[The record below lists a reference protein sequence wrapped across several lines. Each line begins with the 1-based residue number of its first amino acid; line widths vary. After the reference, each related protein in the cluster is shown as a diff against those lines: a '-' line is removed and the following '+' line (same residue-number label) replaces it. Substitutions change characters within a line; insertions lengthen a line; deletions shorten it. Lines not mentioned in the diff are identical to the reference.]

1 MSQSIPVP
9 AQDVP
14 GRWPKVNL
22 LFGSVGL
29 AILSIV
35 WFVYSYGYIEDDAYI
50 HLEFARSLAEGHGFA
65 FNGLVTNGDTAPL
78 WVLVLFALH
87 WLGIEWIVSAKL
99 ACVLGLVSTVLALVC
114 LVRDLDE
121 RQGRFQLL
129 APAAVLV
136 TVLNPFFVHW
146 SFSGME
152 SVTAVGISLWA
163 IRATFVRPPSWGGA
177 LSSATLLGIG
187 PLLRPELLLLAGF
200 GVPVVLWRYWRFAQ
214 GEPPARRWSR
224 LALLAIIGA
233 LPVALWCLYGLLTF
247 GSPIPNTNM
256 AKRGGPLAVVA
267 PRLASVYAAGFL
279 VTLIL
284 FPMAAA
290 VRLLQGK
297 RVSAPIWVLI
307 LWPAL
312 CVVFYLADH
321 TIVQTR
327 YCLLSMPCLSVA
339 TLWLIADSGGSLKL
353 SLATAVTVL
362 VSLVTVG
369 LTVVPHVENKKESGR
384 QFALIGG
391 YLRDHVPKDA
401 PVAVYAIGELAFKS
415 RHPLIDTGGIT
426 RPSVIP
432 YMNDPRAT
440 LAWAKRNGARYYI
453 SEQPPESGAVP
464 LYTASMPFLGWTF
477 KHSLYRASQPVT
489 VYRLP

>member
-1 MSQSIPVP
+1 
-9 AQDVP
+9 
-14 GRWPKVNL
+14 
-22 LFGSVGL
+22 
-29 AILSIV
+29 
-35 WFVYSYGYIEDDAYI
+35 
-50 HLEFARSLAEGHGFA
+50 
-65 FNGLVTNGDTAPL
+65 
-78 WVLVLFALH
+78 
-87 WLGIEWIVSAKL
+87 
-99 ACVLGLVSTVLALVC
+99 
-114 LVRDLDE
+114 
-121 RQGRFQLL
+121 
-129 APAAVLV
+129 
-136 TVLNPFFVHW
+136 
-146 SFSGME
+146 
-152 SVTAVGISLWA
+152 
-163 IRATFVRPPSWGGA
+163 
-177 LSSATLLGIG
+177 LGIG

-200 GVPVVLWRYWRFAQ
+200 GVPVVLWRFWHFAR

-284 FPMAAA
+284 FPIAAA
-290 VRLLQGK
+290 VRRLQG
-297 RVSAPIWVLI
+297 RRIPAPIWVLI

-327 YCLLSMPCLSVA
+327 YCLLSMPCLSLA
-339 TLWLIADSGGSLKL
+339 TLWLIADSGGSRQLR
-353 SLATAVTVL
+353 LATAVIVL

-391 YLRDHVPKDA
+391 YLRDHVPEDA

-432 YMNDPRAT
+432 FMSDPRAT

-453 SEQPPESGAVP
+453 SEQPPEAGAVP

-477 KHSLYRASQPVT
+477 KHSLYRSAQPVT